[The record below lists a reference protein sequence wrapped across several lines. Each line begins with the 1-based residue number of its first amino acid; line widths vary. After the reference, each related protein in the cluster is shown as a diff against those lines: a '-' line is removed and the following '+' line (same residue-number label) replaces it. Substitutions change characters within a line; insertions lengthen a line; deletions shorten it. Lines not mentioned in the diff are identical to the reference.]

1 MKQHLIAAGMIAT
14 ILLFSGCGDKA
25 PVDTKV
31 LELSSGKVAE
41 AITIGNEMK
50 SFTFNDQFEKPR
62 TVDGTFK
69 KVIFVFSRDM
79 GDMLHEYLAAQSS
92 EYLQAHQTEVVLDIS
107 RMPSL
112 ITKFVAMPGFQEYG
126 YSMMLI
132 FDEAEAK
139 VFMNEKE
146 KNRIMVVT
154 LDNLMVKHVK
164 FVATAADI
172 KAAIE

>member
-1 MKQHLIAAGMIAT
+1 MKKTVIGAALLGT
-14 ILLFSGCGDKA
+14 LLLFTGCEDKA

-31 LELSSGKVAE
+31 VELSSGNVAE
-41 AITIGNEMK
+41 AIVIGSEMK
-50 SFTFNDQFEKPR
+50 GFTFNDQFEKPR
-62 TVDGTFK
+62 TIDDALK

-79 GDMLHEYLAAQSS
+79 GDMLHEYLAAQPSG
-92 EYLQAHQTEVVLDIS
+92 YLQAHQTEVVLDIS

-126 YSMMLI
+126 YPMMLI
-132 FDEAEAK
+132 SDETEAK

-146 KNRIMVVT
+146 KNKIMIVT

-172 KAAIE
+172 RAAIE